1 MFCCFVSGGRWGL
14 LIFLAD
20 LLIGVCGL
28 LVVRLVVGLGVVA
41 DLVTVVAFM
50 VWVVW
55 LCAGVLLYGLVM
67 LRIFFWFGKGCVC
80 VCILLVACFELTW
93 FRICGC

>member
-50 VWVVW
+50 VWMVW
-55 LCAGVLLYGLVM
+55 LCVQVFCCMGWLSLGSSFGLVKVV
-67 LRIFFWFGKGCVC
+67 FVFVFY
-80 VCILLVACFELTW
+80 
-93 FRICGC
+93 